1 MRIEI
6 SEIANGFILDIEQE
20 NVGMTKCYRYVDVLS
35 MLEDIGKIVNGGKKV
50 QVIEK

>member
-1 MRIEI
+1 MKIQINEV
-6 SEIANGFILDIEQE
+6 SNGFILDIEQE
-20 NVGMTKCYRYVDVLS
+20 NTGMTKCYRYVDVLS